1 MKRISLFT
9 IVMLMVMPEVC
20 RAYLTIRYVGFEAG
34 SYGSF
39 RHRTRW
45 SPYAFSHKRSGLVSG
60 DLHYSP
66 YAFSHK
72 NPSGLVDR
80 DFHYSPYAFSHKNPS
95 GLIHEN
101 AGYSPYAFS
110 YKHSGLVAETGY
122 RACYR
127 TCCAPVMVVHSVHNW
142 PCAVS
147 RKHSESSGRT
157 KNSYEE
163 KLMARRE
170 RIKKARDSR
179 KQINMAKENDGKEI
193 IYRYLKSKNINDFEM
208 NGLLK
213 INNKTVNVNFLL
225 RDKNIII
232 TYWDLDE
239 VQSLL
244 QQPGYRRNY
253 YERHERQWKN
263 LCTKYIETG
272 GKVYPITSADAK
284 EILAKLMLCPELNDG

>member
-1 MKRISLFT
+1 MKRISLFAIVILT
-9 IVMLMVMPEVC
+9 IVPGVTK
-20 RAYLTIRYVGFEAG
+20 AYFYDYG
-34 SYGSF
+34 YGSF

-80 DFHYSPYAFSHKNPS
+80 DFRYSPYAFSHKNPS

-147 RKHSESSGRT
+147 RKHSESSDQT

-170 RIKKARDSR
+170 RIKQARDSR
-179 KQINMAKENDGKEI
+179 KQINMAKKNDGKEI
-193 IYRYLKSKNINDFEM
+193 IYRYLKSRNIDDFEM
-208 NGLLK
+208 TGILK

-244 QQPGYRRNY
+244 QQPGYKRNY
-253 YERHERQWKN
+253 YERHEQQWKN

>member
-1 MKRISLFT
+1 MKRISLFA
-9 IVMLMVMPEVC
+9 IVI
-20 RAYLTIRYVGFEAG
+20 LTIAPGVTKAYIYDYG
-34 SYGSF
+34 YGSF
-39 RHRTRW
+39 RYRTHW

-60 DLHYSP
+60 DLRYSP

-110 YKHSGLVAETGY
+110 YKHPGLVADAGY

-142 PCAVS
+142 PCTVS
-147 RKHSESSGRT
+147 CKHSESSDQT

-179 KQINMAKENDGKEI
+179 KQINMAKKNDGKEI
-193 IYRYLKSKNINDFEM
+193 IYRYLKSRNINDFEIT
-208 NGLLK
+208 GILK

-244 QQPGYRRNY
+244 QQTGYKRNY
-253 YERHERQWKN
+253 YERHEQQWKN
-263 LCTKYIETG
+263 LCTKYIQTG

>member
-1 MKRISLFT
+1 MKRISLFA
-9 IVMLMVMPEVC
+9 IVI
-20 RAYLTIRYVGFEAG
+20 LTIAPGVTKAYIYDYG
-34 SYGSF
+34 YGSF
-39 RHRTRW
+39 RYRTRW

-60 DLHYSP
+60 YLRYSP

-80 DFHYSPYAFSHKNPS
+80 DFRYSPYAFSHKNPS

-110 YKHSGLVAETGY
+110 YKHSGLVADTGY

-147 RKHSESSGRT
+147 RKHSESSDET

-163 KLMARRE
+163 KLIARRE
-170 RIKKARDSR
+170 RIKQLRDSR

-193 IYRYLKSKNINDFEM
+193 IYRYLKSRNIDDFETK
-208 NGLLK
+208 GLLK

-244 QQPGYRRNY
+244 QQPGYKRNY
-253 YERHERQWKN
+253 YERHEQQWKN
-263 LCTKYIETG
+263 LCTKYIQTG
-272 GKVYPITSADAK
+272 GKVYLITSADAK

>member
-1 MKRISLFT
+1 MKRISLFA
-9 IVMLMVMPEVC
+9 IVI
-20 RAYLTIRYVGFEAG
+20 LTIAPGVTKAYFYDYG
-34 SYGSF
+34 YGSF

-60 DLHYSP
+60 DLRYSP

-80 DFHYSPYAFSHKNPS
+80 DFRYSPYAFSHKNPS

-110 YKHSGLVAETGY
+110 YKHPGLVAEAGY

-127 TCCAPVMVVHSVHNW
+127 TCCAPVMVVHIVHNR

-147 RKHSESSGRT
+147 RKHSESSEQT

-170 RIKKARDSR
+170 RIKQIRDSR
-179 KQINMAKENDGKEI
+179 KQINMAKKNDGKEI

-208 NGLLK
+208 NGILK

-253 YERHERQWKN
+253 YERHEQQWKN

>member
-1 MKRISLFT
+1 MKRISLFA
-9 IVMLMVMPEVC
+9 IVI
-20 RAYLTIRYVGFEAG
+20 LTIAPGVTKAYIYD
-34 SYGSF
+34 YGYSSF

-60 DLHYSP
+60 NLRYSP

-80 DFHYSPYAFSHKNPS
+80 DVRYSPYAFSHKHS

-110 YKHSGLVAETGY
+110 YKHSGLVAEAGY

-127 TCCAPVMVVHSVHNW
+127 TCFAPVMVVHSVHNW
-142 PCAVS
+142 PGAVS
-147 RKHSESSGRT
+147 RKHSESSNQT

-170 RIKKARDSR
+170 RIKQARDSR

-193 IYRYLKSKNINDFEM
+193 IHRYLKSKNINDFETT
-208 NGLLK
+208 GLLK

-239 VQSLL
+239 VQSLV
-244 QQPGYRRNY
+244 QQPGYKRNY
-253 YERHERQWKN
+253 YERHEQQWKN
-263 LCTKYIETG
+263 LCTKYIQTG
-272 GKVYPITSADAK
+272 GKVYLITSADAK